1 MEFPVQGIREGDK
14 AQRIK
19 GLPHPQEK
27 PSMTQLWGR
36 WRGWGS
42 QTQTQIEPRTDPDPD
57 RVQNTFEL
65 SLQSLMAK
73 EMATHPSTV
82 AWKIPWMEVPGRLQS
97 MESQRVIQD

>member
-1 MEFPVQGIREGDK
+1 
-14 AQRIK
+14 
-19 GLPHPQEK
+19 
-27 PSMTQLWGR
+27 MTQQWGR